1 LNPNFRACHWYT
13 HPRKY
18 KFNSEWIGS
27 SEDTP
32 IEPVAFGGWYY
43 VMTTAAQQNAQASCS
58 MPREAMN
65 LPGLWKMRPGTAV
78 TCRLLSTRRAVADKL
93 DDAVVKTILVPFV
106 ETFAA
111 GALD

>member
-1 LNPNFRACHWYT
+1 MIR
-13 HPRKY
+13 
-18 KFNSEWIGS
+18 
-27 SEDTP
+27 
-32 IEPVAFGGWYY
+32 GWYY

-65 LPGLWKMRPGTAV
+65 LPGLWKRRPGAAA
-78 TCRLLSTRRAVADKL
+78 TCILLSTRSAVDNKL
-93 DDAVVKTILVPFV
+93 DDVVVETILVPCV